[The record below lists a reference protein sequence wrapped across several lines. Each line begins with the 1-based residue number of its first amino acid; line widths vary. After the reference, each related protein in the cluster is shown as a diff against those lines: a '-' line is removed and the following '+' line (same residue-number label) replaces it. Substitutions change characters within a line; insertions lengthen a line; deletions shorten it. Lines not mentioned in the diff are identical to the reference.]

1 MLDSTKKVAFFT
13 LGCKLNFAETS
24 TISRFFLEKEFT
36 SVKFSEKADFYVINT
51 CSVTSNANKKSR
63 NAISRALT
71 LNPKAVIIVTGCYAQ
86 LKPEEIKNIYGVDY
100 IFGANNK
107 EEIERIIEI
116 SSKQENAGVITTDH
130 KEMKSFFPAVSKG
143 DRTRAFLK
151 IQDGCDYFCA
161 YCTIPYARGRSRN
174 QTIKETVDQANSVA
188 AEGIKEIIISG
199 VNVGDFGKSTGE
211 NFFELL
217 KALSKVEGI
226 ERIRIGSIEP
236 NLLTDEIIEYVASNV
251 KIMPH
256 FHIPLQAGSD
266 EMLKLINRKYDTSFY
281 KSKIEKIKALI
292 PDAFIG
298 IDLIVGVNGETDEL
312 FNQTQTFVE
321 SLDISFIH
329 HFQYSERE
337 NTRAINFVP
346 KVSPQQKQAR
356 AKIITEIS
364 DKKHKSF
371 MESQIGKSFR
381 VLFESSR
388 KNNKM
393 LGFTENYIK
402 VETAYNKDF
411 VNKIIEVTINGFAD
425 NDTMTINKN
434 VLPLS

>member
-1 MLDSTKKVAFFT
+1 MADSTKKVAFFT

-24 TISRFFLEKEFT
+24 TISRFFLEKNFDA
-36 SVKFSEKADFYVINT
+36 VKFSEKADFYVINT

-71 LNPKAVIIVTGCYAQ
+71 LNPEAVIIVTGCYAQ
-86 LKPEEIKNIYGVDY
+86 LKPDEIKNIYGVDY

-107 EEIERIIEI
+107 EEIERIIDI
-116 SSKQENAGVITTDH
+116 SRKQENAGVITTDH

-174 QTIKETVDQANSVA
+174 QTITETVEQAKSVA
-188 AEGIKEIIISG
+188 KEGIQEIIISG

-211 NFFELL
+211 NFFDLL
-217 KALSKVEGI
+217 KALADVEGI

-236 NLLTDEIIEYVASNV
+236 NLLTEDIITFVANSN

-256 FHIPLQAGSD
+256 FHIPLQSGSD

-281 KSKIEKIKALI
+281 RAKIETIKEQI
-292 PDAFIG
+292 PNAFIG

-312 FNQTQTFVE
+312 FKKTESFVS

-337 NTRAINFVP
+337 NTRAVNFTP
-346 KVSPQQKQAR
+346 KVNPQQKQKR
-356 AKIITEIS
+356 AQIITKIS
-364 DKKHKSF
+364 DDKHRDF
-371 MESQIGKSFR
+371 MQSQIGKNFK

-393 LGFTENYIK
+393 YGFTENYIK
-402 VETAYNKDF
+402 VETDYNKSLI
-411 VNKIIEVTINGFAD
+411 NKIVEVKISGFAE
-425 NDTMTINKN
+425 NDSMT
-434 VLPLS
+434 VSLG